1 MTLLHILFTLYSWL
15 MVSALIVIVY
25 RIARFYQLTSGRR
38 SYYQLFSV
46 PLALLTG
53 SALIYAAA
61 GVLVGQAVADVL
73 AALGGAALAVLGGY
87 LLHLMT
93 GSRS

>member
-1 MTLLHILFTLYSWL
+1 MTLLHILLTLYSWL

-38 SYYQLFSV
+38 SYYQLFGV

-61 GVLVGQAVADVL
+61 GVLVGQAAADVL
-73 AALGGAALAVLGGY
+73 AALGGAALMVLGGY
-87 LLHLMT
+87 LLRLMT